1 MRKHTVLLTLGTLVA
16 ASSVTAPAVAGG
28 HGHNHGQPE
37 LGRQVLGD
45 DDGWAAAG
53 GGTTGGSAADDDHE
67 FVVDTWDEF
76 RAALGGDDARGDTT
90 DRIVYVDGE
99 IHANVFEDI
108 EASCDHYADQADFD
122 FDEYLARAATWTEE
136 EEDADQEMHAAREAA
151 AGGQNDQVRQFVG
164 SNVTIVGLG
173 SGARIVGA
181 HIFVR
186 DADNVIIRNLT
197 VSDAYQCFPEWD
209 PTDGDPGTWNADYDN
224 ISVRTSSHVW
234 LDHNTFDDGEHPPSS
249 YPELL
254 GAPFEVH
261 DGLVDVTHGSN
272 YVTISYNEFLDHD
285 KTMLIGS
292 SNSGATA
299 RGDFGKLNVTVH
311 HNLFDNLGQ
320 RLPRVR
326 FGQVHVYNNHYV
338 VPDNDGWHYAFG
350 VGVAAVDADE
360 DGDIDEQ
367 PAGIYA
373 EDNYFTLGHGVEVA
387 SLIADWGGPAIHL
400 DDSYVQI
407 GWRPREVNILG
418 EYNATADEPL
428 SGDVGWEPEFVDR
441 VHPGWAVPF
450 VVRAHAGAGELGGW
464 WR

>member
-1 MRKHTVLLTLGTLVA
+1 VA

-28 HGHNHGQPE
+28 HGHNHGQPD

-45 DDGWAAAG
+45 DDGWAAAE

>member
-1 MRKHTVLLTLGTLVA
+1 MRKRTVLLTISTLVA
-16 ASSVTAPAVAGG
+16 ASSVAAPAVAGG
-28 HGHNHGQPE
+28 HGHHSD
-37 LGRQVLGD
+37 LGREVLGEN
-45 DDGWAAAG
+45 DGWAAAA
-53 GGTTGGSAADDDHE
+53 GGTTGGSAADEDHV

-99 IHANVFEDI
+99 LHANVFEDI
-108 EASCDHYADQADFD
+108 QASCDYYADQAGFD

-136 EEDADQEMHAAREAA
+136 EEDADPEMHEAREAA
-151 AGGQNDQVRQFVG
+151 AEVQDDQVRQFVG

-173 SGARIVGA
+173 EDARIVGA

-197 VSDAYQCFPEWD
+197 VSDAYECFPEWD
-209 PTDGDPGTWNADYDN
+209 PTDGDSGAWNADYDN
-224 ISVRTSSHVW
+224 VSVRTSTHVW
-234 LDHNTFDDGEHPPSS
+234 LDHNTFDDGDHPPST
-249 YPELL
+249 YPALL

-292 SNSGATA
+292 SNSGSTA
-299 RGDFGKLNVTVH
+299 RGDFRKLKVTVH

-338 VPDNDGWHYAFG
+338 VPDADGWHYAFG
-350 VGVAAVDADE
+350 VGVTSVDADQ
-360 DGDIDEQ
+360 DGDIDEL

-373 EDNYFTLGHGVEVA
+373 ENNYFELGDDVEPA
-387 SLIADWGGPAIHL
+387 TMIQDWGGPAIHVDGTL
-400 DDSYVQI
+400 VNGTSSHD
-407 GWRPREVNILG
+407 EVDLLAA
-418 EYNATADEPL
+418 YNSTADEPL
-428 SGDVGWEPEFVDR
+428 SGDVGWEPSLVGTF
-441 VHPGWAVPF
+441 HPTQAVPAQ
-450 VVRAHAGAGELGGW
+450 VSAHAGAGELG
-464 WR
+464 

>member
-1 MRKHTVLLTLGTLVA
+1 VA

-45 DDGWAAAG
+45 DDGWAAAE